1 MLSAPKSFPEGL
13 FSNQKEKIP
22 PQDGGGEKTGEKFKP
37 SLASWSGFHARLH
50 LPGALPGCAK
60 GNAEHWQTLPSAGVG
75 AQGPRLKLFSFFF
88 PACDFLAVLR
98 GHSKYVARHGDSLKH
113 IKFTDKVSLGLLWR
127 GREGGI
133 I

>member
-1 MLSAPKSFPEGL
+1 MQPG
-13 FSNQKEKIP
+13 IP
-22 PQDGGGEKTGEKFKP
+22 A
-37 SLASWSGFHARLH
+37 LLH
-50 LPGALPGCAK
+50 LPGALPMCAK
-60 GNAEHWQTLPSAGVG
+60 GNSKHHQTLLSMGVG
-75 AQGPRLKLFSFFF
+75 AQRPRLKLLSFFLLFFFFF

>member
-1 MLSAPKSFPEGL
+1 M
-13 FSNQKEKIP
+13 
-22 PQDGGGEKTGEKFKP
+22 PQ
-37 SLASWSGFHARLH
+37 SGFCAQLH
-50 LPGALPGCAK
+50 VPGALPACAK
-60 GNAEHWQTLPSAGVG
+60 GNAEHRQTLPSAGVG
-75 AQGPRLKLFSFFF
+75 AQGPRLKLLSFFFF